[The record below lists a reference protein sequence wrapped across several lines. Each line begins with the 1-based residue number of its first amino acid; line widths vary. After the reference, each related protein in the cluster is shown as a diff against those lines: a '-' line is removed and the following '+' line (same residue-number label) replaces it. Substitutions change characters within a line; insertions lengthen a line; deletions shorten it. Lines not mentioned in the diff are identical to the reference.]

1 MRKKFF
7 CIVMI
12 VLCVFFLAGCDKKA
26 TEDVSK
32 KSKCALV
39 TQNNT
44 DFKCSAM
51 KEIKDSG
58 EGFFITNK
66 GELYEFANT
75 KYDETNDNCKKIETD
90 IVFDKIIRNTL
101 ITSDGK
107 LYSFDGKLK
116 LIDKELEEKGSAF
129 YGLKAMNIS
138 LYREYNNMFFLHY
151 FNQSS
156 PVLYGVIEDK
166 SLYVLIKKDNETV
179 KNLIHKFGKGEE
191 ILKITNGYILTD
203 QGYYEYGVTNS
214 DECKKN
220 SNVNCEYGI
229 VKVDTKKNCS
239 DVVFASSDIVV
250 TDSMISE

>member
-1 MRKKFF
+1 MIRKFLG
-7 CIVMI
+7 IMGI
-12 VLCVFFLAGCDKKA
+12 TLCVFLLAGCGKRAA
-26 TEDVSK
+26 TEGTK
-32 KSKCALV
+32 KSNCSLV
-39 TQNNT
+39 QNNIE
-44 DFKCSAM
+44 FKCPAM

-66 GELYEFANT
+66 GELYEFANKT
-75 KYDETNDNCKKIETD
+75 YDETNNNCKKIETD

-101 ITSDGK
+101 ITNDGK

-151 FNQSS
+151 FNQNS

-166 SLYVLIKKDNETV
+166 SLYVLIKKGNETV

-191 ILKITNGYILTD
+191 ILKVTNGYILTD
-203 QGYYEYGVTNS
+203 QGYYQYGVTNS
-214 DECKKN
+214 SECKKN
-220 SNVNCEYGI
+220 SDVNCEYGI

-239 DVVFASSDIVV
+239 DVIFASSDIVV
-250 TDSMISE
+250 TNDMISE